1 MKKASLFII
10 PAIALCLGACITSGP
25 KSKYSKATDILKED
39 TYESSA
45 QIDPVFVGKTKAVTR
60 KISGRIYCGE
70 GLKQVPANKATLELK
85 NKDKIVRTLSTEPD
99 GTYSFSSTFE
109 LVGPYSFAI
118 NSRCGKMLAILPSD
132 LSHDLENQDF
142 WIK

>member
-1 MKKASLFII
+1 MSTISLSIVGCF
-10 PAIALCLGACITSGP
+10 TSGP
-25 KSKYSKATDILKED
+25 KSKYSKTTDILKED
-39 TYESSA
+39 SYESSA
-45 QIDPVFVGKTKAVTR
+45 QIGPVFVGKTKAVTR

-85 NKDKIVRTLSTEPD
+85 NKEKVVRTISTEAD

-109 LVGPYSFAI
+109 LEGDYIFSI
-118 NSRCGKMLAILPSD
+118 TSRCGKIVATLPRD
-132 LSHDLENQDF
+132 LTHDLENQDF